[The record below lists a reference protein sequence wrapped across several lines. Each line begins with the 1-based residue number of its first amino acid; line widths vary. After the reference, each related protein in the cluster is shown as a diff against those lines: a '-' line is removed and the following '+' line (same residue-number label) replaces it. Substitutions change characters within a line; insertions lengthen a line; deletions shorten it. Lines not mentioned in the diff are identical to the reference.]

1 VEERQPQPATPVV
14 FRLDDTTLQR
24 IESETAA
31 VSLLLVDIFD
41 EDQERFVPPRPVT
54 PGDNGTSRVDN
65 APDCGSDRPI
75 RGLDLP
81 HTRLLRA
88 LAERDQWEAAA
99 FEALATK
106 HHVLP
111 DGAIDTINELALDAV
126 EEPVIEGDE
135 TLTINAYAMQELL
148 K

>member
-1 VEERQPQPATPVV
+1 VPSVA
-14 FRLDDTTLQR
+14 FRLDDATLQQ

-31 VSLLLVDIFD
+31 VSLLLVDIFG
-41 EDQERFVPPRPVT
+41 EDQEQSMHQRPDVSAAAAT
-54 PGDNGTSRVDN
+54 SSVGNAMDVGT
-65 APDCGSDRPI
+65 DRSVQ
-75 RGLDLP
+75 GLDLP
-81 HTRLLRA
+81 HTRFLRA

-126 EEPVIEGDE
+126 EEPAIEGEE